1 MYIVPTFLARE
12 NHQMTFLTLGEAR
25 GNVRLLLTKNYPVPT
40 PAFRIRAPVN
50 PLGSPQLWISFPSV
64 TWPYL
69 VDVGTQVV
77 DTNRTISS
85 VPPHRGVAHLRHKP
99 CSRHLVSKSL
109 TLPLASPKAREV
121 IG

>member
-1 MYIVPTFLARE
+1 
-12 NHQMTFLTLGEAR
+12 
-25 GNVRLLLTKNYPVPT
+25 
-40 PAFRIRAPVN
+40 
-50 PLGSPQLWISFPSV
+50 FPSV

-99 CSRHLVSKSL
+99 CSRHIATDNAVPKKSPFFEGGNHPMTSLDLGEARGSVRLLMIKNHLVL
-109 TLPLASPKAREV
+109 TPAFRTGALVNPLGSPQLLKKV
-121 IG
+121 PKFL